1 MIDILQLPGWKF
13 SGLGQ
18 DGNCLVIEAT
28 YTQADEACH
37 KCGSIG
43 VLYKHGT
50 KEVNC
55 HLAAHLIAV
64 KQQTEASAAS
74 LQSIVGRPR
83 LEP

>member
-1 MIDILQLPGWKF
+1 MPF
-13 SGLGQ
+13 
-18 DGNCLVIEAT
+18 CLVPTPFLETILNNDESPHADKAIE
-28 YTQADEACH
+28 E
-37 KCGSIG
+37 
-43 VLYKHGT
+43 LRRL